1 MDTMK
6 FKQYTLVALDKF
18 IHYFSGAKPQK
29 ETTTDDA
36 RKILK
41 DYYKEKEN
49 DNR

>member
-1 MDTMK
+1 MK
-6 FKQYTLVALDKF
+6 HIITL
-18 IHYFSGAKPQK
+18 SGGVKPQK